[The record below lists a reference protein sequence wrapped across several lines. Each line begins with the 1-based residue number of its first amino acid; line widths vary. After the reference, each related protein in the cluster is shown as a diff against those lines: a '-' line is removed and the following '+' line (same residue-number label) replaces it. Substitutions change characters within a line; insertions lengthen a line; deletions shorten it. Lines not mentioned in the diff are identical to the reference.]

1 MKTGRIISF
10 WVIISLLFNI
20 PVYVKA
26 DREFILVLD
35 AGHGGK
41 DPGAVNGKNQ
51 EKTINLK
58 VTLRAG
64 ELIQENCPNVKVIY
78 TRNEDVFVELYKRA
92 EIANK
97 AQADL
102 FISIHTNAA
111 KNSSAHGAETYL
123 LGYEE
128 SRTSA
133 NFNVAIEE
141 NKAILYESNYEENY
155 AGYDPNSPESQII
168 FEFLQNEYQKESLR
182 MATLVQNQL
191 TGYAKRANH
200 GVHQAGYLV
209 LWRNAMPSILVEL
222 GYISN
227 NNEMKYMIS
236 EKGVEE
242 LSQSI
247 YRAFSQYLE
256 ETRQLSASVVKPLFS
271 SNSSN
276 TLSETNQ
283 SDQISTET
291 PVFKVQFLTS
301 SEPLKENDSKFKGIR
316 ASNHYL
322 EDGLY
327 KYIYFESTIYQQAV
341 NAKNDISSKFKD
353 AFIIAFINGKR
364 SNLREAIDIA
374 KQK

>member
-1 MKTGRIISF
+1 MTRPILFLAIF
-10 WVIISLLFNI
+10 SLLFGITI
-20 PVYVKA
+20 PLKA
-26 DREFILVLD
+26 QKEFVLVLD

-51 EKTINLK
+51 EKAINLN
-58 VTLRAG
+58 VALRAG
-64 ELIQENCPNVKVIY
+64 EIIEKNCQNVKVIY
-78 TRNEDVFVELYKRA
+78 TRKSDVFVELYKRA

-111 KNSSAHGAETYL
+111 KNSSANGVETYL

-141 NKAILYESNYEENY
+141 NKAILYESDYETNY

-168 FEFLQNEYQKESLR
+168 FEFLQNEFQKESLR
-182 MATLVQNQL
+182 MATLVQNQF
-191 TGYAKRANH
+191 TGYAKRSDH

-209 LWRNAMPSILVEL
+209 LWHNAMPSILVEL

-227 NNEMKYMIS
+227 NSEMKYLIS
-236 EKGVEE
+236 EKGTEE
-242 LSQSI
+242 LSQCI
-247 YRAFSQYLE
+247 YRAFAQYLE
-256 ETRQLSASVVKPLFS
+256 ETRQKSANVVNPVS
-271 SNSSN
+271 ASNSSN
-276 TLSETNQ
+276 TRSQDIQTNKAQ
-283 SDQISTET
+283 KET

-301 SEPLKENDSKFKGIR
+301 SEPLSKNDNKFKGIQ
-316 ASNHYL
+316 ASSHYL

-327 KYIYFESTIYQQAV
+327 KYIYFESNSYQEAQK
-341 NAKNDISSKFKD
+341 AKNNISSKFKD
-353 AFIIAFINGKR
+353 AFIIAFIDDKR
-364 SNLREAIDIA
+364 VNLREAID
-374 KQK
+374 KSGN